1 MSHSKRPRPA
11 SKAVRKMAQM
21 LLRRDLLMVGVCLVV
36 AGFLSLVIYQIG
48 VYPLQLFLH
57 FSDDVHHQE
66 DLKKLGKILTEA
78 ATEDKTVIITT
89 LNKAWSEPNSTFD
102 LFLHSF
108 HVGKGTKPLL
118 RHLVVACL
126 DEEAYSRCS
135 EVHPHRCYFM
145 KTPGIDFAGDK
156 MFMTPDYLKM
166 MWRRIEF
173 LGTLLK
179 LRYNFI
185 FTDIDIMWFRDPF
198 PRLSKEVDFQ
208 IACDRYSGDDKDIHN
223 AVNGGF
229 TFVKANQRTI
239 DFYNYWYMSRLRYPD
254 RHDQDVLDQIKGGG
268 YPAKIGLKMRFLDT
282 KYFGGFCEPSRDLDK
297 VCTMHANC
305 CVGLE
310 NKIKDLR
317 QVIVD
322 WENYVSAAKT
332 TDGQIMTW
340 RDPENCMKQWW
351 WKNQNKT
358 SIGVKNQKN
367 TI

>member
-1 MSHSKRPRPA
+1 
-11 SKAVRKMAQM
+11 
-21 LLRRDLLMVGVCLVV
+21 
-36 AGFLSLVIYQIG
+36 
-48 VYPLQLFLH
+48 
-57 FSDDVHHQE
+57 
-66 DLKKLGKILTEA
+66 
-78 ATEDKTVIITT
+78 
-89 LNKAWSEPNSTFD
+89 
-102 LFLHSF
+102 
-108 HVGKGTKPLL
+108 
-118 RHLVVACL
+118 
-126 DEEAYSRCS
+126 
-135 EVHPHRCYFM
+135 
-145 KTPGIDFAGDK
+145 
-156 MFMTPDYLKM
+156 
-166 MWRRIEF
+166 
-173 LGTLLK
+173 
-179 LRYNFI
+179 
-185 FTDIDIMWFRDPF
+185 MWFRDPF
-198 PRLSKEVDFQ
+198 PRLSKDVDFQ

-351 WKNQNKT
+351 WKNKNKT